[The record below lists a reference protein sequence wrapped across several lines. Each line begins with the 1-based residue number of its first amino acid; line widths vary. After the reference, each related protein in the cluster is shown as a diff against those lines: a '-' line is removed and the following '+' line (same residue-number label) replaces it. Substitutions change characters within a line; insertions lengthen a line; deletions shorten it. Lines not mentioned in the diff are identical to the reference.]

1 MEFSGRGFKS
11 PSGQLST
18 ATSNNPSVVNTIYI
32 YIFIHIVMFLMVG
45 ETYSMVGYHLMTED
59 HSLQLQVWGVLG
71 APQQLQGSTLVGVR
85 IFQKN
90 F

>member
-1 MEFSGRGFKS
+1 
-11 PSGQLST
+11 
-18 ATSNNPSVVNTIYI
+18 
-32 YIFIHIVMFLMVG
+32 MFLMVG

-71 APQQLQGSTLVGVR
+71 APQPLQGSTLVGVR